1 MNHFCTHCG
10 WVQLS
15 SLLVIIICH
24 VSLCVVVF
32 RSVWTSKIRK
42 EMQSVLMPEDVPSWD
57 LWLWLRLRS
66 HVVFFTSTTR
76 DCLGHLALYF
86 MEVLGFR
93 MNYIVFGQSVSYDS
107 IISGMSPGR
116 SVWHRTRQCRLN
128 RLLNQLKLLIQMMA
142 HTIRR
147 CLVRKKP

>member
-1 MNHFCTHCG
+1 
-10 WVQLS
+10 
-15 SLLVIIICH
+15 
-24 VSLCVVVF
+24 
-32 RSVWTSKIRK
+32 
-42 EMQSVLMPEDVPSWD
+42 MQSVLMPEDVPSWD
-57 LWLWLRLRS
+57 NLMTLAA
-66 HVVFFTSTTR
+66 VACGFFCTSTTR

-116 SVWHRTRQCRLN
+116 LVKHRTRQCHLN
-128 RLLNQLKLLIQMMA
+128 LLNQLKLLMQVMA

>member
-10 WVQLS
+10 QVQLS

-32 RSVWTSKIRK
+32 RSVGTSKIRK
-42 EMQSVLMPEDVPSWD
+42 EMQSVLMPEDVQSWD
-57 LWLWLRLRS
+57 PSYDSGCSRMWF
-66 HVVFFTSTTR
+66 FFTSTTR

-93 MNYIVFGQSVSYDS
+93 MNYLFLVSQSHMIQSSQAHRPTDWV
-107 IISGMSPGR
+107 GTEPA
-116 SVWHRTRQCRLN
+116 SV
-128 RLLNQLKLLIQMMA
+128 I
-142 HTIRR
+142 
-147 CLVRKKP
+147 